1 MMGVLRPMVQR
12 VVCVVACCVGLLT
25 VTQKAAAQPQNQN
38 PHTQTI
44 DQIRLLQTVGAND
57 QGRIA
62 EWVRFEVERLAQV
75 AQVVPNGCGAAAR
88 AFRTAFRDQFTD
100 PQNTQAFLA
109 QFPVQTSVVA
119 QTQFADANVDPW
131 VAGSLARALV
141 DMKRSETYGGLLKG
155 MACHVSLARHLCAR
169 GLANQR
175 AYVAS
180 DNARLATTVKAIED
194 AATAESSPVVLGSLY
209 RALAY
214 PNQLAAV
221 FDAYVAIFDQ
231 RIAARRKSPA
241 ADGAEA
247 SAFAFFRDP
256 VVTNSMTAGQKTQLV
271 AKLAGFLRLD
281 AERYNTAILAVDEID
296 RLERSLV
303 TIEEILATVAGGES
317 GDIRG
322 VLAAGGFANRALV
335 VREAYEW
342 VGDPNSKIAGTL
354 NASPWNV
361 PVGVW

>member
-1 MMGVLRPMVQR
+1 MVNR
-12 VVCVVACCVGLLT
+12 VVCVVACCAGLLT
-25 VTQKAAAQPQNQN
+25 VTQEAAAQPRNQN
-38 PHTQTI
+38 PHTRTI
-44 DQIRLLQTVGAND
+44 DQIRLLQTVGVND

-75 AQVVPNGCGAAAR
+75 VPGGRGAAAR
-88 AFRTAFRDQFTD
+88 AFRVAFGDQFTD
-100 PQNTQAFLA
+100 LKNTQAFLA

-119 QTQFADANVDPW
+119 QTQFADTNVDPW
-131 VAGSLARALV
+131 VAGSLARVLI
-141 DMKRSETYGGLLKG
+141 DMNRSETHAGLLKG
-155 MACHVSLARHLCAR
+155 VACDVSLARHLCAR
-169 GLANQR
+169 GLADQR

-180 DNARLATTVKAIED
+180 DNARLATTVNAIKD

-231 RIAARRKSPA
+231 RIAARKKSPA

-247 SAFAFFRDP
+247 SAFAFFRAP

-296 RLERSLV
+296 RLERSLFTV
-303 TIEEILATVAGGES
+303 EEILAAVTGAKGG
-317 GDIRG
+317 DVRG
-322 VLAAGGFANRALV
+322 VLASGGFLNRALV
-335 VREAYEW
+335 VREAYKW
-342 VGDPNSKIAGTL
+342 VGDPNAKTEGTL
-354 NASPWNV
+354 NAPPWNV